1 MLETFVSVVAVA
13 FLAVTP
19 FALLAGVA
27 RLFGVDS
34 WGTTSDDR
42 QR

>member
-1 MLETFVSVVAVA
+1 MLEAFVSFIAIA
-13 FLAVTP
+13 ALAVMP
-19 FALLAGVA
+19 FALLAAVA